1 MTHFEEIKQMNVDE
15 LANWIN
21 NQLNDLDDDIC
32 FKMCEKSTGNKFL
45 CPHGEEVEIVH
56 CKACVKKWF
65 ESEVEDKK

>member
-21 NQLNDLDDDIC
+21 NQLNDLDDGIC
-32 FKMCEKSTGNKFL
+32 FEMCTKSTGNKFL
-45 CPHGEEVEIVH
+45 CPYGEDVDLSQCIG
-56 CKACVKKWF
+56 CVKKWL